1 MQPREKNADDFWN
14 TVVDSNWLNNSGDP
28 DAVALLAAKK
38 AKNSVPWRLCYRV
51 TYSERFLPPISTAAI
66 VVPQITPVFAVPV
79 LNPVSDFLFQ
89 PPGSNVTSLHNPHN
103 DVEANVVLVTPTA
116 SGLRIGTVPTSGAGQ
131 GLPVLPNNVIPF
143 DIAKTPASLISW
155 GDTANAKILGAL
167 MLSITRQNT
176 VPMTAF
182 APAGST
188 KVTDVA
194 EPGGSTVY
202 TVFND
207 PNGITVNVPVIAGT
221 VVYQDVNGNP
231 IQYYDGQIYR
241 TLQADY
247 VPTVD
252 GTITYY
258 IQPPSTY
265 DQTVFDLAGDD
276 DLYGNPGD
284 QWRYYLVSGVSS
296 NMMSSESLQGFG
308 PFLNSGDFTGFAIA
322 DTMHDK
328 NTGKRLVEGY
338 VLAQAVMQ
346 WPNMNVPAQS
356 FADVQVYKAMSVLDT
371 FPIGDPEVLIR
382 FLRAQYPAAAFVGKP
397 VDGMTAPDN
406 TEIEL
411 VFAKNITTYFN
422 SVQQA
427 LVPQ

>member
-1 MQPREKNADDFWN
+1 
-14 TVVDSNWLNNSGDP
+14 
-28 DAVALLAAKK
+28 
-38 AKNSVPWRLCYRV
+38 
-51 TYSERFLPPISTAAI
+51 
-66 VVPQITPVFAVPV
+66 
-79 LNPVSDFLFQ
+79 
-89 PPGSNVTSLHNPHN
+89 
-103 DVEANVVLVTPTA
+103 
-116 SGLRIGTVPTSGAGQ
+116 
-131 GLPVLPNNVIPF
+131 
-143 DIAKTPASLISW
+143 
-155 GDTANAKILGAL
+155 
-167 MLSITRQNT
+167 
-176 VPMTAF
+176 MTAF

-202 TVFND
+202 TVYTD
-207 PNGITVNVPVIAGT
+207 PNGITVNVPVIPAT

-231 IQYYDGQIYR
+231 IQYYDGKIYR

-296 NMMSSESLQGFG
+296 NMTSSESLDSFG
-308 PFLNSGDFTGFAIA
+308 PFLNSGEFTGFTVA
-322 DTMHDK
+322 DSMHDK
-328 NTGKRLVEGY
+328 TTGKRQVEGY
-338 VLAQAVMQ
+338 VLVQGVMQ
-346 WPNMNVPAQS
+346 WPNMNVAAET
-356 FADVQVYKAMSVLDT
+356 FADVQVYKALSVLDT
-371 FPIGDPEVLIR
+371 FPIGDPEILIR
-382 FLRAQYPAAAFVGKP
+382 FLRTQYPNATFVGKT
-397 VDGMTAPDN
+397 VDGLTAPDN

-411 VFAKNITTYFN
+411 VFAKNIASFFN
-422 SVQQA
+422 TVQQA